1 LNRTILLKSRP
12 SGELT
17 LDIFDFIEQGIPA
30 AGDGEVLLKAKYF
43 SVDPYMR
50 NRMNDVK
57 SYVEPFKL
65 NEPLSG
71 DAIAEVV
78 ESKSDKFEIG
88 DVVIAELPRQEYST
102 IKAEKLRKIH
112 TEKDISATAYLG
124 VLGLSGLTA
133 YIGMLDIGEP
143 KTGETVVIS
152 GAAGAVGSIAGQISK
167 LKGCK
172 VVGIAGS
179 ELKVNYLKNEL
190 HFDEAIN
197 YKEFKNIRKPLRKAC
212 PEGVDVYFDNVG
224 GDISDS
230 VMYMLNDHSRIVMCG
245 QISLYN
251 QNRIS
256 MGPRLNAQLIIK
268 RAKMQG
274 FIVHDYANQFS
285 EAQKQL
291 SIWMKERKII
301 YNENIIEGFENI
313 VDALIGLFRGD
324 NLGKQIVKL
333 D

>member
-1 LNRTILLKSRP
+1 MNRKIILKSRP
-12 SGELT
+12 TGELT
-17 LDIFDFIEQGIPA
+17 PDIFDIIDEGIPA
-30 AGDGEVLLKAKYF
+30 AGDGDVLLKAKYF

-50 NRMNDVK
+50 NRMNDAK
-57 SYVEPFKL
+57 SYVEPYKL
-65 NEPLSG
+65 NEALSG

-78 ESKSDKFEIG
+78 ESNSDKIKIG
-88 DVVIAELPRQEYST
+88 DIVTAELPWQEYSV
-102 IKAEKLRKIH
+102 IKAEKLRKIN
-112 TEKDISATAYLG
+112 TEKDVQVTAHLG
-124 VLGLSGLTA
+124 ILGLTGLTA
-133 YIGMLDIGEP
+133 YFGMLDIGEP
-143 KTGETVVIS
+143 KSGETAVIS
-152 GAAGAVGSIAGQISK
+152 GAAGAVGSIAGQIGK
-167 LKGCK
+167 FKGCK

-197 YKEFKNIRKPLRKAC
+197 YKEFKNIRKPLKRAC
-212 PEGVDVYFDNVG
+212 PDGVDIYFDNVG

-230 VMYMLNDHSRIVMCG
+230 VMYMLNDHSRIIMCG

-274 FIVHDYANQFS
+274 FIVYDYAKQFS

-291 SIWMKERKII
+291 SNWIKEGKLKYR
-301 YNENIIEGFENI
+301 ENI
-313 VDALIGLFRGD
+313 VVGFDNITDALIGLFRGD
-324 NLGKQIVKL
+324 NLGKQLVSV
-333 D
+333 